1 MAAEEKDPN
10 TRPRKSYMT
19 DTRPLADVMFLIF
32 GPLVT
37 SVLDDLI
44 SLPLACLG
52 TALVYAL
59 YINTLT
65 IFRLPI
71 MTALAAACVAF
82 GVSQWFGG
90 PDRINDSFEVVTTL
104 VGSVHVLQAWRT

>member
-1 MAAEEKDPN
+1 MEEKDPD

-19 DTRPLADVMFLIF
+19 DTRAFADVMFLIF
-32 GPLVT
+32 GPMLVT
-37 SVLDDLI
+37 SVLEDLI
-44 SLPLACLG
+44 GLPLACMA
-52 TALVYAL
+52 TALIYAL

-65 IFRLPI
+65 IFRLHI
-71 MTALAAACVAF
+71 MTALAAACIAF

-104 VGSVHVLQAWRT
+104 VASIHVLQAWRA